1 MVKIEIT
8 RSLLEEIKKK
18 FRAESHEIIDLIE
31 SLEDNPNKGKIVG
44 QVNGIVIKEV
54 RYKSYRF
61 YFITDGYKLKLLEK
75 GELIGILIKFVRMS
89 DKKDQQKIFK
99 RLQNYALLD
108 VNSNSFAWT
117 LKN

>member
-89 DKKDQQKIFK
+89 DKKDQQKIIDEIKHILRVFGEQK
-99 RLQNYALLD
+99 
-108 VNSNSFAWT
+108 FE
-117 LKN
+117 